1 MSRPAAWP
9 DRPAVIP
16 LSCASDF
23 GGALCV
29 GRLEPSPTTPLV
41 AVRKFT
47 YLPLTVALLRII
59 CFLHPTLSRALLA
72 LRFAAMLTA
81 RAALAVA
88 RAGQGQ
94 GSAHARCGCGRG
106 AGTCGAE
113 AVVKGCGNVLLARRI
128 R

>member
-9 DRPAVIP
+9 DRPAGDS

-47 YLPLTVALLRII
+47 YLITLRSP
-59 CFLHPTLSRALLA
+59 CYGFFASYTPLSRALLA

-81 RAALAVA
+81 RAALA
-88 RAGQGQ
+88 RAGQ

-128 R
+128 C